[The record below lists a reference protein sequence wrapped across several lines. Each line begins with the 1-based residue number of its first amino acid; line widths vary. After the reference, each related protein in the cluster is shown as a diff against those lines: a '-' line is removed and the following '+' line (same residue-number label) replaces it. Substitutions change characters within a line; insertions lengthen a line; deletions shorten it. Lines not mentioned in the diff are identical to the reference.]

1 MKKLSTWREV
11 LIEQLAE
18 NREEAIG
25 YLQLSLEEYQ
35 IDGDTPFF
43 LLGFRTFVES
53 QGGIAKVAKK
63 TQLAPKTIANL
74 LASDAAPP
82 LDTLG
87 TLLKTLGCQ
96 LTIEPLTECKCSPET
111 EAAREENVA

>member
-43 LLGFRTFVES
+43 LLG
-53 QGGIAKVAKK
+53 
-63 TQLAPKTIANL
+63 PPNL
-74 LASDAAPP
+74 
-82 LDTLG
+82 
-87 TLLKTLGCQ
+87 
-96 LTIEPLTECKCSPET
+96 
-111 EAAREENVA
+111 R

>member
-1 MKKLSTWREV
+1 MKKLRTWREV

-25 YLQLSLEEYQ
+25 YLRLSVEEYQ

-43 LLGFRTFVES
+43 LLGLRTFVES
-53 QGGIAKVAKK
+53 QGGIAKVAKQ
-63 TQLAPKTIANL
+63 TQMAPKTLADL
-74 LASDAAPP
+74 LASDEAPP

-87 TLLKTLGCQ
+87 TLLNALGCR
-96 LTIEPLTECKCSPET
+96 LTIAPLTECKRSPET